1 MTSNHSQSSHGF
13 FTVDQPN
20 FPPPLLYP
28 QFAEPTI
35 YLPTSEPP
43 IRSNL
48 STISNFNHHQEFN
61 ESSQNHPS
69 SLLLNSLS
77 TLGKDGDVKSVR
89 KELCIVFEEV
99 EDLIHETDVVFSSIL
114 KNLLTRFE
122 KLINEIS
129 LSGFGGL
136 PIDSLYN
143 LHTLL
148 DSKEREVQELYVER
162 QKRRDGSNIVMG
174 ILQSSNNSNGNTN
187 PPAVLVTGDSGVA
200 QRSRTKLTSDKSQ
213 AYIRV

>member
-13 FTVDQPN
+13 FTIDQTPN

-35 YLPTSEPP
+35 YLPSEPSRSTQHLSS
-43 IRSNL
+43 ISNL
-48 STISNFNHHQEFN
+48 NHDYHIDT
-61 ESSQNHPS
+61 SQNQS
-69 SLLLNSLS
+69 SAIINSLA

-89 KELCIVFEEV
+89 KELCILFEEV
-99 EDLIHETDVVFSSIL
+99 EYLITETDVVFSSIEQIYTSDPSPMITYQRL
-114 KNLLTRFE
+114 KRLLSRYE
-122 KLINEIS
+122 RLINDVSI
-129 LSGFGGL
+129 SGFGGL

-148 DSKEREVQELYVER
+148 QGKEREVQALYIER

-174 ILQSSNNSNGNTN
+174 ILQSVNNSNGNHNT
-187 PPAVLVTGDSGVA
+187 PSISVTTDTGV
-200 QRSRTKLTSDKSQ
+200 
-213 AYIRV
+213 V

>member
-99 EDLIHETDVVFSSIL
+99 EDLIHETDVVFSSIEQMYTSDPSPTLTFERL

-187 PPAVLVTGDSGVA
+187 PPAILVTGDSGV
-200 QRSRTKLTSDKSQ
+200 
-213 AYIRV
+213 V